1 MTAATSDDDLI
12 PEIDG
17 SAPLDLTGDAQVDE
31 WRGVATEDVEDVT
44 GGLAGL
50 LRSRSRTLLASLL
63 APHRGALLWSS
74 LLIAVHIGARLAGP
88 WLIMRG
94 IDQGIPPLLD
104 GGSGSLQPLLVSVGA
119 FFTVTLIGAV
129 SFNSFLLL
137 TGRVGQDIVLDLRRR
152 LFLHFQSL
160 STSFHERYTSG
171 RVISRQTSDVEAIGE
186 LLGHG
191 IISLVSSGLL
201 IVGIGIVLL
210 VIDLQLALVALSVF
224 PLLWLATRWFRN
236 HSEKAYRATREAMAL
251 VIVHF
256 VESLG
261 GIQAVHTFR
270 REPRNQEIFDQ
281 LNARHR
287 GAQLWSNR
295 LAATFGPSVL
305 FLGRMTTASVLL
317 YGGYRAIGG
326 DITIGV
332 LAAFLL
338 YLRRF
343 FEPMQELS
351 EFYNLF
357 QSASASLEKH
367 AGVLAETSDVP
378 EPETPI
384 RLSGARGEVEFD
396 AVEFGYDSR
405 LVLHH
410 LNLHIPQGQTIAVV
424 GATGAGKTTLARLVA
439 RFWDPSTGRVS
450 LDGIDLRDLSDDDLR
465 QAVITV
471 TQENFL
477 FTGTVAD
484 NIALGR
490 PSATREEIEASAR
503 AIGADSFIER
513 LPNGYDT
520 DIHQKGARLS
530 AGQRQLVAF
539 ARAFLADPAVL
550 ILDEAT
556 SSLDIPS
563 ERLVQEALQT
573 LLAHRTALIIAHRL
587 STVEIADRVLIVEGG
602 RIVEDGSPA
611 DLIAADGDYAAL
623 HQSWLDSLA

>member
-50 LRSRSRTLLASLL
+50 LRSRSRTLLTSLL
-63 APHRGALLWSS
+63 APHHRALLWSS
-74 LLIAVHIGARLAGP
+74 LLIAVHIGSRLAGP

-119 FFTVTLIGAV
+119 FFTVTLIGAL

-191 IISLVSSGLL
+191 IISLISSGLL
-201 IVGIGIVLL
+201 IVGIGVVLL
-210 VIDLQLALVALSVF
+210 VIDVQLALVALSVF
-224 PLLWLATRWFRN
+224 PLLWVATRWFRN

-287 GAQLWSNR
+287 DAQLWSNR

-317 YGGYRAIGG
+317 YGGVPLHRRRHHHRRAR
-326 DITIGV
+326 GV
-332 LAAFLL
+332 PLVSPSLL
-338 YLRRF
+338 RADAGAQRVLQLVPVRVGVSRKARRGPCRDLRCSRARNTHSALRR
-343 FEPMQELS
+343 S
-351 EFYNLF
+351 RR
-357 QSASASLEKH
+357 SRVRRG
-367 AGVLAETSDVP
+367 GV
-378 EPETPI
+378 
-384 RLSGARGEVEFD
+384 RL
-396 AVEFGYDSR
+396 
-405 LVLHH
+405 
-410 LNLHIPQGQTIAVV
+410 
-424 GATGAGKTTLARLVA
+424 
-439 RFWDPSTGRVS
+439 
-450 LDGIDLRDLSDDDLR
+450 
-465 QAVITV
+465 
-471 TQENFL
+471 
-477 FTGTVAD
+477 
-484 NIALGR
+484 
-490 PSATREEIEASAR
+490 
-503 AIGADSFIER
+503 
-513 LPNGYDT
+513 
-520 DIHQKGARLS
+520 
-530 AGQRQLVAF
+530 
-539 ARAFLADPAVL
+539 
-550 ILDEAT
+550 
-556 SSLDIPS
+556 
-563 ERLVQEALQT
+563 
-573 LLAHRTALIIAHRL
+573 
-587 STVEIADRVLIVEGG
+587 
-602 RIVEDGSPA
+602 
-611 DLIAADGDYAAL
+611 
-623 HQSWLDSLA
+623 